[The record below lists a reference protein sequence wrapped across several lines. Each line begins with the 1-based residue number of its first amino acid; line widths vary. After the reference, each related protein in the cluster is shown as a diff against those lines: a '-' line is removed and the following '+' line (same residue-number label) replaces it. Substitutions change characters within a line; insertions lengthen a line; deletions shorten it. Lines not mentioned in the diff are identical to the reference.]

1 MNDGAVYRAGRR
13 ALDVVGSGLG
23 LVVLAPLLCAIAV
36 AVRLDSPGPAL
47 FRHRRVGLYGQH
59 FNLLKFRTMTDGAE
73 RLSRE
78 TLGTDDPRI
87 TPLGHHLRRLKIDEL
102 PQLINVLKGD
112 MSLVGPRP
120 EIPHYTN
127 RYTDADRIVLSVR
140 PGITDPSSIEL
151 SNLDAIMESRGDE
164 PAADFYSR
172 VILPKKLALQK
183 AYIANRSLPGDI
195 GIILRTV
202 LKIMAPR

>member
-1 MNDGAVYRAGRR
+1 MSDRVAYRAGKR
-13 ALDVVGSGLG
+13 ALDIVGSGLG
-23 LVVLAPLLCAIAV
+23 LAVLSPLLCAIAV

-47 FRHRRVGLYGQH
+47 FRQRRAGLYGQH

-87 TPLGHHLRRLKIDEL
+87 TRLGHHLRRLKIDEL

-120 EIPHYTN
+120 EIPHYVS
-127 RYTDADRIVLSVR
+127 RYADVDRIVLSVR

-151 SNLDAIMESRGDE
+151 LNLEAIMESRGVE
-164 PAADFYSR
+164 PAADFYAR
-172 VILPKKLALQK
+172 VILPKKLELQK
-183 AYIANRSLPGDI
+183 AYIANRSLPSDI

-202 LKIMAPR
+202 LKILAPR